1 MNGLPDYLQD
11 EIDNLQGQG
20 YLTQSGRRLEFTEV
34 GLLRA
39 DEVCA
44 CFYAHEYKKKLA
56 DQDAYMGAY
65 FDPNADRKVG

>member
-1 MNGLPDYLQD
+1 VNGLPDYLQD
-11 EIDNLQGQG
+11 EIENLQGQG